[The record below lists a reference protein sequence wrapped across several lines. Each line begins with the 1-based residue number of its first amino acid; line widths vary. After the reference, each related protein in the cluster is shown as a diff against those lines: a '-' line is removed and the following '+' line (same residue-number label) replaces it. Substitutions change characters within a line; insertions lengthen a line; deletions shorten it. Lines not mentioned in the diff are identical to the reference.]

1 MLPAVVHKDRPD
13 WDRDGDLDRIRET
26 YVGYDHAG
34 RGRLWDT
41 SNPGY
46 ARLSR
51 VLRQRLLGEVARSL
65 PPNGGRLLD
74 LGCGTGDLIEDVAQ
88 RGLRPEWVGVDL
100 RPDVIEIAQDR
111 YPDRSFVVA
120 SADEVPR
127 PAASFDVIVAQVLF
141 SSLPSA
147 ALERAVAGEVERLLA
162 PGGWLIWSDLRYAN
176 PTNPEVHGIGMRR
189 LRALFSGWTMEIKPV
204 GLLPPVARRLGF
216 ATGLMYP
223 VLASVRP
230 FRSHHVGRLRPAGGG
245 GE

>member
-1 MLPAVVHKDRPD
+1 MLPAVLHQERPD
-13 WDRDGDLDRIRET
+13 WDRARDLDRIRET
-26 YVGYDHAG
+26 YAGYDLAG

-51 VLRQRLLGEVARSL
+51 VLRQRLLGEIARSL
-65 PPNGGRLLD
+65 PPSGGRLLD
-74 LGCGTGDLIEDVAQ
+74 LGCGTGDLIEDVEQ
-88 RGLRPEWVGVDL
+88 LGQFPEWVGVDL
-100 RPDVIEIAQDR
+100 RPDVIEIARDR

-120 SADEVPR
+120 SADDVPR
-127 PAASFDVIVAQVLF
+127 PDASFDVIVAQVLF
-141 SSLPSA
+141 SSLPSGS
-147 ALERAVAGEVERLLA
+147 LEHAVAAEIERLLA
-162 PGGWLIWSDLRYAN
+162 SGGWLIWSDLRFAN
-176 PTNPEVHGIGMRR
+176 PTNPQVHGIGKRR

-216 ATGLMYP
+216 ATGLLYP
-223 VLASVRP
+223 VLASVPP